1 MERWGRGKAKKEG
14 SVQSKGVRSG
24 QTHVD
29 NILPPASST
38 LPLEAQFWGTASP
51 EGTAAGTVVT
61 GSPGTAAVVPE
72 FAVVEGLA
80 AHGILGMHIGPILHQ
95 DLHTSQQAIAGSQVQ
110 GCRAMACL
118 TVRYTTGQRVKGRG
132 KGKGIR

>member
-1 MERWGRGKAKKEG
+1 MWTI
-14 SVQSKGVRSG
+14 SC
-24 QTHVD
+24 H
-29 NILPPASST
+29 LPPQPSPPQGLSSG
-38 LPLEAQFWGTASP
+38 EGP
-51 EGTAAGTVVT
+51 EGTAAGAVVT

-80 AHGILGMHIGPILHQ
+80 AHGILGVHIGPILHQ

-110 GCRAMACL
+110 GGRAMACL